1 MSTTCRACGFTIDA
15 DDAFCGNCGETV
27 AARQPA
33 TVLPGTSG
41 PYADDTR
48 AARPQDAGGE
58 AYRVQEQPRY
68 TAPPAPEAAYPGPP
82 PAGYPQV
89 AQVREASKGFVSSLF
104 DFGFTSYVTPTVVK
118 VLYVIVMIWLALSSF
133 VLVVVSFFALGP
145 VVGILVLIIVAPLYF
160 LWFLALN
167 RISLEF
173 FVVIFRIAEDMRALR
188 LRGDIR

>member
-27 AARQPA
+27 AAGPPA
-33 TVLPGTSG
+33 TVLPAAGG
-41 PYADDTR
+41 PYADDLR
-48 AARPQDAGGE
+48 AAGPRDAGGE

-68 TAPPAPEAAYPGPP
+68 TVPPAPEADFPGPP
-82 PAGYPQV
+82 PVGYPQV
-89 AQVREASKGFVSSLF
+89 AQVREASKGFLSSLF

-133 VLVVVSFFALGP
+133 VLVVVAFLGLGP

-188 LRGDIR
+188 LRGEIR